1 MSGIGRRLVLL
12 CAVVV
17 AACESPA
24 VPFDSGQYDY
34 RLFVPGGG
42 SRTFHW
48 DLGAEVP
55 VFINQP
61 EVGSR
66 PSLSDALDA
75 AGSIWTPAALFGE
88 VTLRQTTNL
97 DEAVAVLQW
106 KDTEPILS
114 TPPGCSGS
122 STGAA
127 FTRGCLNEGA
137 DSLRTWLR
145 RDGVPSQVIFSVF
158 VENQPDLDAELL
170 QLLVTHEAGHV
181 LGILNHSNDQDDL
194 MWGGVLRTSEPSLA
208 DRQTLRSLYQ
218 APVDLLY

>member
-1 MSGIGRRLVLL
+1 VNAIGRWLVLL
-12 CAVVV
+12 CAMVV
-17 AACESPA
+17 AGCESPA

-34 RLFVPGGG
+34 RLLVPGGG

-48 DLGAEVP
+48 DLGADVP
-55 VFINQP
+55 VYIDS
-61 EVGSR
+61 EVAGR

-88 VTLRQTTNL
+88 VRLRQTTNL

-106 KDTEPILS
+106 KDAEPILS

-145 RDGVPSQVIFSVF
+145 RDGGPSQVIFTVF
-158 VENQPDLDAELL
+158 VENRPDLDADLL
-170 QLLVTHEAGHV
+170 RLLVTHEAGHV
-181 LGILNHSNDQDDL
+181 LGILSHSNDQDDL
-194 MWGGVLRTSEPSLA
+194 MWGGILSTDQPSLA